1 MNSPRSSSPA
11 LLAPGAS
18 SSVAYAPGRDTRLPA
33 VDERLVAPEAHA
45 EIVEGRVYRTM
56 GANEPHATEHT
67 EVAHLLRA
75 CLAKG
80 YRVAVDMLTRAT
92 KTTDA
97 APDVSVFPV
106 ERDPETGGRK
116 IEEIAFEVA
125 DTEST
130 AHATKKA
137 RKLAMRGVRRLFYVR
152 VEDHTVH
159 EWRHDTAT
167 WTFLSPDAQI
177 VDRCFALPIPVRAL
191 ADELLADETVVRV
204 VLAKKHP
211 LVVAEIERG
220 EARGEARALLTVL
233 SARRLPVDDAARA
246 RIEGCDDT
254 ARLNRWII
262 RAATATRVDE
272 VFGPA
277 DDTG

>member
-1 MNSPRSSSPA
+1 
-11 LLAPGAS
+11 
-18 SSVAYAPGRDTRLPA
+18 VAYAPGRDARLPA

-97 APDVSVFPV
+97 APDVSIFPV

-152 VEDHTVH
+152 VEDRLVH
-159 EWRHDTAT
+159 EWQHDTGT
-167 WTFLSPDAQI
+167 WGTLSPDAQI

-191 ADELLADETVVRV
+191 ADEMLADETVVRV
-204 VLAKKHP
+204 VLARRHP

-220 EARGEARALLTVL
+220 EARGEARGEVKGRRDALRALLRAMGLVTGAEDE
-233 SARRLPVDDAARA
+233 ARIEACDDAATL
-246 RIEGCDDT
+246 D
-254 ARLNRWII
+254 RWII
-262 RAATATRVDE
+262 AAAGASVLRE
-272 VFGPA
+272 VFGGDGA
-277 DDTG
+277 